1 MKEIPDA
8 PFLKKN
14 KTRLGLE
21 VVDLQGLFLRQ
32 KNVPHRIDRPHRPD
46 FFSLILFTQGGG
58 AHFVDFQTY
67 PVSKGTIVY
76 TEKGQV
82 HAFGAKSGT
91 EGVQVMVSDFF
102 LRRHGLCAPSIGL
115 SVLRAA
121 SVQAPLIRPGDA
133 DYEAIPPIV
142 AAIEREY
149 RRDDDAFREDILAS
163 LVQHLFLA
171 IERVRSSKVSSIKT
185 IHSATFEKFGAILG
199 KKICE
204 TRNARDY
211 AELLGI
217 SYKHLNE
224 VCKEAA
230 NLTAK
235 ECVDRALI
243 LEIERRLAT
252 LDLSTKEISAQ
263 TGFDEPTNFVKYFR
277 ARTGL
282 TPTQFRESLR

>member
-14 KTRLGLE
+14 KIRLGLE
-21 VVDLQGLFLRQ
+21 VVELRDLFLRQ

-46 FFSLILFTQGGG
+46 FFSVILFTNGGG
-58 AHFVDFQTY
+58 SHFVDFKSY

-82 HAFGAKSGT
+82 HAFSAKSGT
-91 EGVQVMVSDFF
+91 AGVQVMVSDSF

-115 SVLRAA
+115 SALRADTGMT
-121 SVQAPLIRPGDA
+121 PLIRPGDA
-133 DYEAIPPIV
+133 DYDAIPPIV
-142 AAIEREY
+142 AAIDREY

-163 LVQHLFLA
+163 LLKHLFLA
-171 IERVRSSKVSSIKT
+171 IERVLSSKDSFIRT

-199 KKICE
+199 KKICAS
-204 TRNARDY
+204 RNARDY
-211 AELLGI
+211 ADFLGI

-230 NLTAK
+230 GLTAK
-235 ECVDRALI
+235 ECVDRVLI

-282 TPTQFRESLR
+282 TPTRFRESLR